1 MEIGLISQMDS
12 LLKVKQKVL
21 PIMLNSFLN
30 INFKDEK
37 RVRQTYNR
45 RRRELAKRIKELEAE
60 LEAQQAAENVSEP
73 TSEQSSEQATA

>member
-1 MEIGLISQMDS
+1 MTHPIFGVCFRD
-12 LLKVKQKVL
+12 L
-21 PIMLNSFLN
+21 PIWVN

-60 LEAQQAAENVSEP
+60 LEAQQAAEIAIEP
-73 TSEQSSEQATA
+73 TSEQSTSEQATA